1 MVCET
6 MRPISSFGLGVSLFV
21 AAHGAFAQT
30 DLERATARDAAQAG
44 REAFDA
50 GQYDKAIDQFSRAEQ
65 LVHAPTHLLYLAR
78 AQAKLGKL
86 VAAHETYLKITRE
99 TLAPKAPKAFVEA
112 QSAAVS
118 EQPAV
123 DARLPSI
130 TVLVKGVAASSA
142 SIEMDGTALPSAMI
156 GIPLPADPGQHV
168 FKASAPAAVSDPVTI
183 TVTEGAKQSVTLA
196 LHATAAG
203 TPTAAPVATAA
214 SASTSGEP
222 LTADSSH
229 SGVSGLRVASYV
241 SFGVGAVGLGLG
253 TFFLLKSGSTRS
265 DANKLFDACNEASL
279 LGKCPRSGP
288 EAEAINSKDSDAD
301 SQRNLGVAGLA
312 VGGVGVAAGITFLI
326 LDAGHHSTDA
336 QSSTPHITPVI
347 GLGTLGAVGTF

>member
-6 MRPISSFGLGVSLFV
+6 MRPILSFGLGVSLFV
-21 AAHGAFAQT
+21 AAHGALAQT

-130 TVLVKGVAASSA
+130 TVLVKGAAASGA

-168 FKASAPAAVSDPVTI
+168 FKASAPAAASDPVTI
-183 TVTEGAKQSVTLA
+183 TVTEGAKQSVTLT

-203 TPTAAPVATAA
+203 TPAAPAATAA

-253 TFFLLKSGSTRS
+253 TFFLLKSGTTRS
-265 DANKLFDACNEASL
+265 DANKLFDACNKASL
-279 LGKCPRSGP
+279 LGKCPGKGP

-301 SQRNLGVAGLA
+301 SQRNLGVVGLVA
-312 VGGVGVAAGITFLI
+312 GGVGVAAGITFLI
-326 LDAGHHSTDA
+326 LDAGHHSKDA